1 MVEAFCQCAKYCQ
14 NILISRPVFKSIADL
29 KEIKYAAKTNKTR
42 VCTGISE
49 RFNPTILSLKKAL
62 LKEEEIYS
70 ISIAHFKTLCD
81 GNIINEL
88 SVSDIDLAKNII
100 NSEASD
106 FYYTQ
111 TNKTNAKSADNVAIS
126 FKSKKSHNG
135 WLTFMYPRLMLARD
149 LLSQD
154 GVIFISIDDNEQAN
168 LKLLCDEIFGEENFV
183 VGLSTIMN
191 LKGNQDQFGFA
202 GTHEYTLIYAKSKIS
217 LKLNGLL
224 VDKEKIQSDWVKD
237 EFGYYKQGAGLVSTG
252 TNSPREHRPSLWY
265 PIFIKDEKIIIPP
278 KEDLNKFYNPN
289 TKEFNDEFLYNY
301 IKEKEKAGV
310 GELKK

>member
-1 MVEAFCQCAKYCQ
+1 MNVKLKIGIIGYCSTGKKHYLELRRSNEFEICGIFDKDNVDEFCRADFYTDFKEFIEVAQPQAVVLCSPREEIVEAFCQCAKYCQ

-70 ISIAHFKTLCD
+70 ISIAHFKPLCD

-100 NSEASD
+100 NSEVSD

-126 FKSKKSHNG
+126 FKSKNQILVHITDSFCGSLERFKIEVNAKNG
-135 WLTFMYPRLMLARD
+135 VYFGD
-149 LLSQD
+149 L
-154 GVIFISIDDNEQAN
+154 IDH
-168 LKLLCDEIFGEENFV
+168 KLHQVSEN
-183 VGLSTIMN
+183 GQMN
-191 LKGNQDQFGFA
+191 LKID
-202 GTHEYTLIYAKSKIS
+202 
-217 LKLNGLL
+217 
-224 VDKEKIQSDWVKD
+224 
-237 EFGYYKQGAGLVSTG
+237 
-252 TNSPREHRPSLWY
+252 TNNS
-265 PIFIKDEKIIIPP
+265 
-278 KEDLNKFYNPN
+278 
-289 TKEFNDEFLYNY
+289 
-301 IKEKEKAGV
+301 
-310 GELKK
+310 ELKAQYEAFYDLCQSGESSELSNIDDAIKIRELF